1 MIIKRLQELMDFKN
15 LIKRIF
21 FSFLITVFYF
31 LSLLDLIYLLFLG
44 FIVYLSIFYEVYSNF
59 IKHKFFIFLYLLIS
73 CLCYYFY
80 IQNYFTLFNFNLLIF
95 SIVSFDTFSY
105 FFGVLFGR
113 NYIFKNISPKKTLE
127 GYLGGILITNVIF
140 IFYLMINADTL
151 DYKNLLILINTFII
165 LALFGDLLESF
176 LKRIN
181 KLKDSSNFIPGHGG
195 FFDRFDSF
203 IPNIIFLLLYS
214 YIIS

>member
-15 LIKRIF
+15 LIKRLF
-21 FSFLITVFYF
+21 FSFLIIIIYLF
-31 LSLLDLIYLLFLG
+31 SLVDLMYLLFLG
-44 FIVYLSIFYEVYSNF
+44 FIVYLFIFYEVYSNF
-59 IKHKFFIFLYLLIS
+59 IKHKFLIFLYLFIS
-73 CLCYYFY
+73 FLCYYFY
-80 IQNYFTLFNFNLLIF
+80 IQNYFILFYFNLLIF

-127 GYLGGILITNVIF
+127 GYLGGILFTNVIL
-140 IFYLMINADTL
+140 IFYLTINTDIL
-151 DYKNLLILINTFII
+151 DYKNLFILINTFII
-165 LALFGDLLESF
+165 LALFGDLFESF
-176 LKRIN
+176 LKRKN

-203 IPNIIFLLLYS
+203 IPNIIFLFLYS
-214 YIIS
+214 YII